1 MNKKLLIAG
10 LIGLV
15 AAFEVQAKEWAFSM
29 DALQLDVE
37 VPVFEVAVPTM
48 PESAPDRCDSAERDI
63 NELEVSVL
71 DINAKYW
78 AAKMKSKNFSV
89 RSLNHNPG
97 SDILDSELR
106 ARFYDRLT
114 AMFYQEGA
122 AEPNMFEVELLM
134 QAKNRIERIK
144 NECNG

>member
-48 PESAPDRCDSAERDI
+48 PESAPDRCDSAERV
-63 NELEVSVL
+63 NSMQRVARL
-71 DINAKYW
+71 AKPFMW
-78 AAKMKSKNFSV
+78 KERRMACGLCGMTMG
-89 RSLNHNPG
+89 LN
-97 SDILDSELR
+97 DTTW
-106 ARFYDRLT
+106 FT
-114 AMFYQEGA
+114 AWE
-122 AEPNMFEVELLM
+122 
-134 QAKNRIERIK
+134 
-144 NECNG
+144 